1 MHNEPCKMRDL
12 FGEGMRETHKVLFV
26 AEKLIHHYLPR
37 LARHLDQEHIHVTM
51 FATQWLLTLYTSS
64 FKFDLVFRVWDAFLG
79 EGWKVIYRI
88 MLALLQKYQLQLMKM
103 SFEEILT
110 FFRDLPEQVEG
121 YQIVEMALKIPLR
134 KKVIARYEKEWIA
147 AQQQQEN
154 I

>member
-1 MHNEPCKMRDL
+1 MRDL